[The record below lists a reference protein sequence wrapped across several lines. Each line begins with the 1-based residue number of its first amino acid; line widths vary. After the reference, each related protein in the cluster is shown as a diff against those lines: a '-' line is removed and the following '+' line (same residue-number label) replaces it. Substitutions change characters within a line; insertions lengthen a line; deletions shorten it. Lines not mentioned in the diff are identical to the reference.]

1 MKGREEGTKEKI
13 GRKKVSLKKI
23 YLGVKR
29 WLEENAIR
37 VQRKVEEDDIF
48 ENAPVANIQFL

>member
-1 MKGREEGTKEKI
+1 MKDREEGTKEKI
-13 GRKKVSLKKI
+13 GRMKVSLKKI

-37 VQRKVEEDDIF
+37 VQIKVEEDDIF